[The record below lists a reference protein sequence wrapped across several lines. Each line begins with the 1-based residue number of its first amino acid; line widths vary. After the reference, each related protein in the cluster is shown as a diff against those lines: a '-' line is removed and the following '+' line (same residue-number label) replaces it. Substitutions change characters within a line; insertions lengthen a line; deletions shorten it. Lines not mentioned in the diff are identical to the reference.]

1 MIDRLAFAAC
11 YAYSPHGI
19 SATSSQSR
27 DLCRR
32 IKRADTEAVA
42 LATARVTPIR
52 RRRSVYSVLW
62 KRRRHSYPCRVAL
75 RWRPGPSA
83 VRNGSVTNW
92 SGRGLGRE
100 TLPLIARIRPVA
112 KSAYAAP
119 AERPDAVEHH
129 DSMDVQRTLVTPRR
143 ILLVDDV
150 VTRGATLLGA
160 ASRLLEAVEH
170 SDVRAFAFIRTISPG
185 EVEDVRD
192 PCEGWIERVAGGGT
206 VRRP

>member
-11 YAYSPHGI
+11 YAYSPHGT

-42 LATARVTPIR
+42 LATARVAQ
-52 RRRSVYSVLW
+52 Y
-62 KRRRHSYPCRVAL
+62 VADGRFAEFFGSDVTL
-75 RWRPGPSA
+75 VPVPGRAPLAPGALSRTQRFCDEL
-83 VRNGSVTNW
+83 VRQ
-92 SGRGLGRE
+92 GLGRE

-119 AERPDAVEHH
+119 AERPDAGEHH
-129 DSMDVQRTLVTPRR
+129 DSMDVQRMLVTPRR

-160 ASRLLEAVEH
+160 ASLLLEVVEH
-170 SDVRAFAFIRTISPG
+170 CDVRAFAFIRTISPG

>member
-1 MIDRLAFAAC
+1 VIDRLAFAAC

-19 SATSSQSR
+19 GATSSQSR

-32 IKRADTEAVA
+32 IKRADSEAVA
-42 LATARVTPIR
+42 LATARV
-52 RRRSVYSVLW
+52 SQY
-62 KRRRHSYPCRVAL
+62 VADGRFTAFFGSDVTL
-75 RWRPGPSA
+75 VPVPGRAPLAPGAISRTQRFCDEL
-83 VRNGSVTNW
+83 VR
-92 SGRGLGRE
+92 RGLARE
-100 TLPLIARIRPVA
+100 TVPLIARIRPVA

-129 DSMDVQRTLVTPRR
+129 DSMDMQRTLVTPHR

-160 ASRLLEAVEH
+160 ASLLLEAVEH
-170 SDVRAFAFIRTISPG
+170 SEVRAFAFIRTISPG
-185 EVEDVRD
+185 EVDDVRD
-192 PCEGWIERVAGGGT
+192 PCEGWIERLPSGGT